1 LSSVRQTNSVREF
14 HKNKRGSDGFA
25 AYCKPCYAEKP
36 RPSART
42 RRYGIAI
49 AEYDTLLLKQNGSCD
64 LQETTFYQE
73 GPGSRSLP
81 PNGSNQG
88 HIVLALQFCIRFVGR
103 RSSSHR
109 AGARVFALIAS
120 ALQVILGGS
129 LVFAAGPTGLH
140 LSAHSSLRL
149 SLVSTLR
156 PKGPRFQLVVSGRQ
170 RQARNHLP
178 SAAVHCVRKDEGA
191 ALWADSEDRR
201 SEALLTSK
209 GL

>member
-1 LSSVRQTNSVREF
+1 MSSVRQTNSVREF

-140 LSAHSSLRL
+140 LSARRLRYATPACQHAQAISLCL
-149 SLVSTLR
+149 SATLR
-156 PKGPRFQLVVSGRQ
+156 TFGPRCQPIGLRP
-170 RQARNHLP
+170 HP
-178 SAAVHCVRKDEGA
+178 SAHNVPLRR
-191 ALWADSEDRR
+191 EDG
-201 SEALLTSK
+201 S
-209 GL
+209 